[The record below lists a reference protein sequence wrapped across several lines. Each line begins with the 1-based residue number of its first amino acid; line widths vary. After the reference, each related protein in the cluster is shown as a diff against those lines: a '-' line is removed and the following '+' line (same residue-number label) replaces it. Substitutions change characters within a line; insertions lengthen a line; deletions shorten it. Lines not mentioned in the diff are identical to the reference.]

1 MRGGETQPFDPR
13 QQMRG
18 QTYEIFHY
26 RDTGLGRV
34 SIHHH
39 DFYEIYLFL
48 EGNIEFLAY
57 LKKEGEDA
65 PIDIAA
71 IVEEA
76 HGEMKGG
83 EQ

>member
-1 MRGGETQPFDPR
+1 MGKTGVVREKSTHIEVLENTLDMARKAGFHVAGL
-13 QQMRG
+13 
-18 QTYEIFHY
+18 TYSPI
-26 RDTGLGRV
+26 TGP
-34 SIHHH
+34 
-39 DFYEIYLFL
+39 